1 MLRVVEAFGYV
12 LYLAVRGLNFILRKL
27 GLKEI

>member
-1 MLRVVEAFGYV
+1 MLRIVEAFGYV
-12 LYLAVRGLNFILRKL
+12 LYLAVRALNFILRKL